1 MILFLYLHDC
11 CKEVESTLNYI
22 KKGLGSVPVVVEE
35 FKWNCVGPGP
45 DDQSVKSSLRE
56 IFDFED
62 LEDSK
67 VEKIDNNT
75 LQVTTPH
82 KVFVLI
88 KLDLKRK
95 KAVATLHKY
104 KRKKDYEYEVYE
116 RGSDLSICTRTTAQ
130 ELGNE
135 KITELPVYRLISDL
149 TKSDDGE
156 AEHTLK
162 NLTEDDKFMNLVD
175 NMHDT
180 FNKGYNRL
188 TRLRRG

>member
-1 MILFLYLHDC
+1 MVTVPYSRYFPIL
-11 CKEVESTLNYI
+11 
-22 KKGLGSVPVVVEE
+22 
-35 FKWNCVGPGP
+35 
-45 DDQSVKSSLRE
+45 
-56 IFDFED
+56 
-62 LEDSK
+62 
-67 VEKIDNNT
+67 
-75 LQVTTPH
+75 
-82 KVFVLI
+82 
-88 KLDLKRK
+88 
-95 KAVATLHKY
+95 
-104 KRKKDYEYEVYE
+104 EYEVYE

-162 NLTEDDKFMNLVD
+162 NLAEDDKFMNLVD